1 MTEARTVA
9 RDLQEDILSAVRKSQ
24 AVVIEGIQTWTSK
37 VQSITPDLPEM
48 SLPFTDKL
56 PKPHELIAS
65 AYDFAEQ
72 MLASQRKFAEDALK
86 AMAPLTAVH
95 HETPATK
102 TAVHHG
108 TPAKKSGSAAR

>member
-1 MTEARTVA
+1 MTEARTTG

-24 AVVIEGIQTWTSK
+24 AAVIGAIQAWTSK
-37 VQSITPDLPEM
+37 VQSITPELPDL

-56 PKPHELIAS
+56 PRPHELIAS

-86 AMAPLTAVH
+86 AMAAPTAAH
-95 HETPATK
+95 HETPA
-102 TAVHHG
+102 
-108 TPAKKSGSAAR
+108 KKNGSAAK